1 MRAFELRIFTAMGVV
16 TPVVFADSK
25 RQALRMADNFVQDQR
40 ILRRQAQEI
49 FGWPNIPNIV

>member
-1 MRAFELRIFTAMGVV
+1 MRAFELRIFTAMGLI

-25 RQALRMADNFVQDQR
+25 RQALRMADKFALDQR

-49 FGWPNIPNIV
+49 FG

>member
-1 MRAFELRIFTAMGVV
+1 MRVFELRIFTAMGLI

-25 RQALRMADNFVQDQR
+25 RQALLMADEFALDQR

-49 FGWPNIPNIV
+49 FG